1 MHSKTPPRNRLAKP
15 LPEEWR
21 AMLVARG
28 VPKRKYTAVLR
39 ATLVGGRII
48 ESLIVEEGWII
59 ALDRAG
65 LAGTFEQR
73 IDFDPRQIT
82 DVQIIQ
88 VV

>member
-1 MHSKTPPRNRLAKP
+1 MHSKEPPRNRLAKV

-21 AMLVARG
+21 KLLVSRG

-39 ATLVGGRII
+39 ATLVGGRVV
-48 ESLIVEEGWII
+48 EDMIVEEGWIV
-59 ALDRAG
+59 ATSRAG
-65 LAGTFEQR
+65 LGGTFEQR

-82 DVQIIQ
+82 DVEIKQ